1 MSIWTEKHIGLPAF
15 MSLNNSRLGG
25 LFGQCSDG
33 CILWSALASSPDWS
47 PTMAADRS
55 PDISAPENADFQ
67 KVEYWDKRYASEAED
82 TDFDWFRKVCT
93 NARVY
98 SHLLSIVIFSMCAC
112 LMKRMHNTRDTYFMS
127 SCLIEKA
134 GSWCWDVVTQVRRWY
149 LIT

>member
-1 MSIWTEKHIGLPAF
+1 

-33 CILWSALASSPDWS
+33 CILWRALASSPDWS
-47 PTMAADRS
+47 PTMATDRS

-98 SHLLSIVIFSMCAC
+98 SHLLSIVIFSMCA
-112 LMKRMHNTRDTYFMS
+112 
-127 SCLIEKA
+127 
-134 GSWCWDVVTQVRRWY
+134 
-149 LIT
+149 

>member
-1 MSIWTEKHIGLPAF
+1 
-15 MSLNNSRLGG
+15 
-25 LFGQCSDG
+25 
-33 CILWSALASSPDWS
+33 
-47 PTMAADRS
+47 MATDRS

-98 SHLLSIVIFSMCAC
+98 SHLLSIVIFSMCVC

-134 GSWCWDVVTQVRRWY
+134 GS
-149 LIT
+149 